1 MKRKGFTLIELS
13 IVLLIVGLLIGGIIS
28 GKSLIINGKVR
39 ATIRDLNFY
48 KSIINT
54 FYDTYGY
61 FPGDLPNA
69 SSYWSGAS
77 NGTGNRT
84 IACSDT
90 TPPPLPALPL
100 PPAPC
105 DFAWQ
110 HLYYADLMG
119 GPLSG
124 CNSGPVLPVS
134 QKNISISE
142 AAIAGAIIAYT
153 NNLVIWQ
160 TLQTYLGTGVAS
172 LTSRYGISGVF
183 IGGAYVAPV
192 EQIYQI
198 DMRMDD
204 GIPSTGKILA
214 TSCINGACNCVTQTN
229 YSTTINPATY
239 TGNSVYNLKCT
250 QTGVYVATR
259 MPFLDYLAIGL

>member
-28 GKSLIINGKVR
+28 GKGLIINGKVR

-69 SSYWSGAS
+69 SSYWSAAS
-77 NGTGNRT
+77 NGTGSRT
-84 IACSDT
+84 IVCSTNTD
-90 TPPPLPALPL
+90 
-100 PPAPC
+100 PC
-105 DFAWQ
+105 NLAWQ

-124 CNSGPVLPVS
+124 SNSGPILPVS

-142 AAIAGAIIAYT
+142 GVIAAHIIAYT

-160 TLQTYLGTGVAS
+160 TLQTYLGTSTAS
-172 LTSRYGISGVF
+172 LTSRYGTSGVF
-183 IGGAYVAPV
+183 IGGAYVAPI

-198 DMRMDD
+198 DLRMDD

-214 TSCINGACNCVTQTN
+214 TSCIDGACSCITQTD
-229 YSTTINPATY
+229 YTTTINPASY
-239 TGNSVYNLKCT
+239 IGNSVYNLKCT